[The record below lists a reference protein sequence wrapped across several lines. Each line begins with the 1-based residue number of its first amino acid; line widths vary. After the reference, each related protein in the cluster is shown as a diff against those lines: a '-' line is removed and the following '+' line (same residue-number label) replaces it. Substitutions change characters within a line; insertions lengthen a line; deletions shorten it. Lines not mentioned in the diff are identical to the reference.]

1 MLVAVWRTQSH
12 SVAAIVSTGLFVG
25 AFQYATPL
33 TFGALGGL
41 FSERSGVVN
50 IGLEGMMLMGC
61 FWGVVVSQESGSW
74 EIGLLGAMAAG
85 GFLGLIHAVL
95 SIHLRANQVIS
106 GTAVNILG
114 LGITSYGTN
123 AIFGSGGSGDVPRIP
138 SVLHFLTSVPLIGD
152 VIGGLNL
159 MIYVALALV
168 FASWFFL
175 FRTAWGLRL
184 RAVGEHPRA
193 ADTVGIPVFA
203 IRYAAVTFSGVLAGM
218 GGAYLAFGLG
228 SQFSENMTAGRGFI
242 ALAALIFGNW
252 RPFGLLF
259 AALLFGFSQALGDA
273 LQTIEHVN
281 AFLVFNLPY
290 VFTLIALVGV
300 IGRSRAPGR
309 GRAAVRAAV
318 AHDRRERAFAAAGVR
333 ASAKA
338 RSTCSCCPRRTC
350 GPRSTDARCST
361 RSPTASRRS
370 NEGRCAGSR
379 SKSFDIYRMTMY
391 SPRMNESTYFT
402 LASLL
407 DGPLH
412 GYGIVKRAGELSGGR
427 VKIAAGTLYGVL
439 DRLRA
444 QGLVADEGQE
454 IVDGRAR
461 RSYRLTAAGE
471 VALAGEAA
479 RLRAAARVV
488 HARRPAVKYE
498 AGVTPAE
505 RAYRL
510 ALLAYPRP
518 TGASAGWRS

>member
-1 MLVAVWRTQSH
+1 MTRRAQVGLAAFAAAVLLVVLWRTQSP

-61 FWGVVVSQESGSW
+61 FWGVLVSQKTGSW

-85 GFLGLIHAVL
+85 GALGLVHAVL

-114 LGITSYGTN
+114 VGITGYGQN
-123 AIFGSGGSGDVPRIP
+123 AIFGPGGSGDVPRIP
-138 SVLHFLTSVPLIGD
+138 SVMHFLGHVPLVGSI
-152 VIGGLNL
+152 IGGLNL
-159 MIYVALALV
+159 MIWMALALV
-168 FASWFFL
+168 IASWWFL

-203 IRYAAVTFSGVLAGM
+203 IRYAAVTLSGVLAGM

-242 ALAALIFGNW
+242 ALAALIFGKW
-252 RPFGLLF
+252 KPWGLLA

-300 IGRSRAPGR
+300 IGRSRGP
-309 GRAAVRAAV
+309 
-318 AHDRRERAFAAAGVR
+318 AAAGVPYVR
-333 ASAKA
+333 
-338 RSTCSCCPRRTC
+338 
-350 GPRSTDARCST
+350 
-361 RSPTASRRS
+361 
-370 NEGRCAGSR
+370 
-379 SKSFDIYRMTMY
+379 
-391 SPRMNESTYFT
+391 
-402 LASLL
+402 
-407 DGPLH
+407 
-412 GYGIVKRAGELSGGR
+412 
-427 VKIAAGTLYGVL
+427 
-439 DRLRA
+439 
-444 QGLVADEGQE
+444 Q
-454 IVDGRAR
+454 
-461 RSYRLTAAGE
+461 
-471 VALAGEAA
+471 
-479 RLRAAARVV
+479 
-488 HARRPAVKYE
+488 
-498 AGVTPAE
+498 
-505 RAYRL
+505 
-510 ALLAYPRP
+510 
-518 TGASAGWRS
+518 